1 VWNSTLVE
9 DYPRVDSVIINSRAR
24 LELPPHL
31 ASQQLQHDDETVVGV
46 VAYPDGLGK
55 LCTTF
60 SKYFYYLLG
69 WTSLFIGVF
78 VFGKSNFVLFLSC
91 RKVMDINCSVHV
103 FAGFFY
109 FFTKNILSKF

>member
-55 LCTTF
+55 LRTTF
-60 SKYFYYLLG
+60 SKYFYARRHC
-69 WTSLFIGVF
+69 FQVF
-78 VFGKSNFVLFLSC
+78 VFGRSNFVFLFKLS
-91 RKVMDINCSVHV
+91 
-103 FAGFFY
+103 
-109 FFTKNILSKF
+109 